1 MVFLCCSQVDTKES
15 RFDLVTEVDKACED
29 LLRSQ
34 VQVWWDR
41 ERDVWQCVCC
51 TFFFTRCF
59 ISLSVMVLCKY
70 MGMMVNRVFCFLSEE
85 NHVGCSIYSC
95 HVCQI
100 GFQLLCLLLYDN
112 GFSFFGVVDS
122 FPTFQAKFPHH
133 FYLGEETATEQE
145 LERLKN
151 GVNEADWTWIVD
163 PIDGTLNFV
172 RPCIILTGIF
182 LPFHK

>member
-1 MVFLCCSQVDTKES
+1 V
-15 RFDLVTEVDKACED
+15 A
-29 LLRSQ
+29 
-34 VQVWWDR
+34 
-41 ERDVWQCVCC
+41 QCVCWIF
-51 TFFFTRCF
+51 FFFTRCF

-70 MGMMVNRVFCFLSEE
+70 TGMMVNRVFCFLSEE

-112 GFSFFGVVDS
+112 GFSFSGVVDS
-122 FPTFQAKFPHH
+122 FSTFQAKFPHH